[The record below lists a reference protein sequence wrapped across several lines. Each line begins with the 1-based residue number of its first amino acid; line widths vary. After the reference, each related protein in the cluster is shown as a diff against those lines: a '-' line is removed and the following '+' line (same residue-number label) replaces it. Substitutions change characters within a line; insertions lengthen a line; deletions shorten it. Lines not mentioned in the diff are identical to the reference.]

1 MKCSDYIA
9 RRLAE
14 LGIGHAFAVSGGA
27 SLHLI
32 HSLDAVEGIT
42 FVCPQH
48 EQAGAM
54 AADGYARVR
63 GGLGCAVGT
72 SGPGATNLIT
82 GICCSFYDSVPVI
95 YLTGQVATFRMAGET
110 GVRQIGFQETPILEL
125 CRPITNY
132 ATQIRDPS
140 RVRYEIEKAVFLATH
155 GRPGPVLIDVPDDV
169 QRMEVD
175 PEALEG
181 FTPEPAAAPEFPGIH
196 DVLTRLAE
204 WLQAARR
211 PVVIAGWGIRLAGVE
226 RAFVDW
232 VEALRLPVAPT
243 WAAADLLPADHPLL
257 IGTFGTHG
265 TRYANFAVQNA
276 DLIVSLGSRLDTK
289 ATGSP
294 VTTFARGARKLV
306 VEIDPNE
313 LRKFGAFGLEV
324 DALVQ
329 GDLRDVMPAL
339 ATLPTITK
347 TADWLSTIAT
357 WKQRYPVCTAA
368 YRDEQAVNPY
378 VMVDVLS
385 DLLPAPCHVM
395 IDTGCSIAWMMQGFR
410 VRPGQRLFHDF
421 NNTAMGW
428 ALPAAVGASFADPP
442 TPVVCVSGDGSLMMN
457 IQEMAT
463 VARHELPIK
472 LVLVNNGGHSMIQQT
487 QDQWLGSR
495 YLASTVEGGLAF
507 PDFGRVARGFGWETR
522 RITRN
527 AELAAGLAAALD
539 TPGPV
544 LVDVEIPAAHRVVP
558 QVKFGRPNEDP
569 EPLLPR
575 EEFLAQMI
583 VAPLPCSRDD

>member
-9 RRLAE
+9 TKLAGF
-14 LGIGHAFAVSGGA
+14 GIRHVFSVSGGA

-32 HSLDAVEGIT
+32 HSLDAVEGTT

-54 AADGYARVR
+54 AADGYARVT
-63 GGLGCAVGT
+63 GGLGAAVGT

-82 GICCSFYDSVPVI
+82 GICCSFYDSVPVL
-95 YLTGQVATFRMAGET
+95 YVTGQVATFRMVGDT
-110 GVRQIGFQETPILEL
+110 GVRQIGFQETPILDL
-125 CRPITNY
+125 CGPITNY

-140 RVRYEIEKAVFLATH
+140 RVRYELEKAAYLATH
-155 GRPGPVLIDVPDDV
+155 GRPGPVVVDVPDDV

-175 PEALEG
+175 PDALEG
-181 FTPEPAAAPEFPGIH
+181 FTPPPARAREYASIEDELP
-196 DVLTRLAE
+196 RLRE
-204 WLQAARR
+204 WLQVAQR

-226 RAFVDW
+226 EAVRDW
-232 VEALRLPVAPT
+232 VERLRLPVAPT

-265 TRYANFAVQNA
+265 SRYANLAVQNA
-276 DLIVSLGSRLDTK
+276 DLVVSLGSRLDTK

-294 VTTFARGARKLV
+294 ITTFARGARKLV
-306 VEIDPNE
+306 VEIDASE
-313 LRKFGAFGLEV
+313 LRKFEIFGLEI
-324 DALVQ
+324 DALVHE
-329 GDLRDVMPAL
+329 DLRDVMPVI
-339 ATLPTITK
+339 ATIDK
-347 TADWLSTIAT
+347 GADTGEWLETIAG
-357 WKQRYPVCTAA
+357 WKARYPICTDT
-368 YRDEQAVNPY
+368 YRREEAVNPY
-378 VMVDVLS
+378 VLVDTLS
-385 DLLPAPCHVM
+385 ELLPSPYHVM

-410 VRPGQRLFHDF
+410 VRAGQRLFHDF

-428 ALPAAVGASFADPP
+428 ALPASVGASFADPD
-442 TPVVCVSGDGSLMMN
+442 TPVLCVSGDGSLMMN

-463 VARHELPIK
+463 VARHDLPIK
-472 LVLVNNGGHSMIQQT
+472 LVLVNNGAHSMIQQT

-507 PDFGRVARGFGWETR
+507 PDFEQVASGFGWRTV
-522 RITRN
+522 RISRN
-527 AELAAGLAAALD
+527 DEIESGLARALALPGAAL
-539 TPGPV
+539 V
-544 LVDVEIPAAHRVVP
+544 NVEVPAAHRVVP

-575 EEFLAQMI
+575 DEFREQMI
-583 VAPLPCSRDD
+583 VPPLEVGLDD